1 MNQLA
6 EWSGGP
12 LCSAFK
18 MKLTDKL
25 NPSVHWRREKEGEV
39 KKLATGACSLLDV
52 SDSDWPQSGVTKF
65 MQVNNGVFLFSFV
78 SYKKTLPANT
88 PYM

>member
-1 MNQLA
+1 M
-6 EWSGGP
+6 
-12 LCSAFK
+12 
-18 MKLTDKL
+18 
-25 NPSVHWRREKEGEV
+25 